1 MKRKR
6 GGSSQSTRFTTGAR
20 AGLLELKAVAE
31 TGVRIYFRYPAW
43 LIADIVT
50 TPAWLVLLVLPI
62 LLFLPREQWTNQETL
77 TMLFW
82 GWIFWDIVSAGLWN
96 FGNAVRREQQTG
108 TLEFLLLT
116 NTNRAILFSRDI
128 FSRLISITLS
138 LAYVYFFF
146 TTIFG
151 VQALILNPL
160 GVAASLLVGLFVS
173 MGFGLVYGA
182 LVFRFKNVGPLNNI
196 LQFILLGLGGAFFPV
211 TSLPEYLRLV
221 SYALP
226 HTYAADLLRHYGMGT
241 KTLLP
246 LPQEWAIMIAYTF
259 TLLALGFK
267 ALETVEKKLKR
278 TGQLGTY

>member
-1 MKRKR
+1 MKRK
-6 GGSSQSTRFTTGAR
+6 GGESFQNTKFTTGVR
-20 AGLLELKAVAE
+20 TGLLELKAAAE

-43 LIADIVT
+43 LIADIIT

-128 FSRLISITLS
+128 FSRFISITLS

-151 VQALILNPL
+151 VQALILNPF

-182 LVFRFKNVGPLNNI
+182 LVLRFKNVGPLNNI

-241 KTLLP
+241 ETLLP
-246 LPQEWAIMIAYTF
+246 LPQEWAIMLAYTF
-259 TLLALGFK
+259 TLLVLGIK

-278 TGQLGTY
+278 SGQLGTY